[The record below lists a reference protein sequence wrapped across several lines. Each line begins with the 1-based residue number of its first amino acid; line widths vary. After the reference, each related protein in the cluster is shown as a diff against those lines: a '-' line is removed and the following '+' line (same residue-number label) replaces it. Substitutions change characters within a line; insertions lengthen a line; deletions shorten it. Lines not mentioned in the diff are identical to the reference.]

1 MRGPISWIREY
12 AKLDDSVDSAK
23 LYQALIRAGL
33 EVETVDKFGPEVSG
47 PVIVGRVLSV
57 VDEPQKNGKLIKWC
71 RVDCGAA
78 ANAEASEPDDPA
90 TRPAS
95 GPGSTGSRGII
106 CGAPNVAPG
115 QNVVVSLPGSVLA
128 GGFEISARKTYG
140 HISDGMICAEDELGI
155 GDDHQ
160 GIIVLPEVDAE
171 GRPLVAG
178 ESALPYLGTTDE
190 VLDIAVTPDIG
201 YCLSIR
207 GLARESA
214 QAFGAPFDDPAKLP
228 VPAPTDAGFPVKL
241 ETPAC
246 PLFVAVTV
254 SGIDPSRPSPQWLRD
269 RLKMCGV
276 RSLGLAIDVTN
287 YVMLEFGQP
296 IHGYDGDLLTD
307 GIVVRQAHP
316 GERLTTLDDVER
328 ILDPTDIVITDGTGP
343 IGLAGVMGGQTTE
356 LSPTTTKVVIEAAYF
371 EPVSIARTAKRHKL
385 PSEASK
391 RFERGVDPGAAYAA
405 AHRVADLLVELGG
418 GVKEPGE
425 TVAGAVPAMPT
436 QRIDAQLPSRILG
449 HPVPDE
455 QVISILRA
463 SGVKVEVADGP
474 DGSHTLTLTPPTWRP
489 DLVDPY
495 DYVEE
500 VGCKIGFDVVE
511 PVVPKA
517 PAGRGRTVSQKIRKA
532 LNWVLPTA
540 GYTEVISFPFCS
552 AEEIDRLGVAADDE
566 RRKLVRLANPLAD
579 TSPELR
585 TTLLPGLFGAV
596 SRNLSRSQDV
606 LALYE
611 QGLVFFG
618 PVGVAPIPAVE
629 HAPDAGELDAIAA
642 ALPKQP
648 RHLACV
654 VTDGIWG
661 RGLGRSW
668 EDAIA
673 FADLA
678 AHTVGLE
685 FAKRSAEHAPWHP
698 GRCAELS
705 LDGQV
710 IGYAGEVHPRVLE
723 LFGLPAHLAA
733 AEIDLDA
740 LIAAAPGP
748 GQLPSLSTFPV
759 AKEDVALVVDEDLP
773 QAEVAAA
780 LREGAGDLLESL
792 ALFDVFTGCQIPEGK
807 KSLAFALRFRAPG
820 RTLTDAEAAQ
830 ARDAAVAVAVERFG
844 AVHRAG

>member
-1 MRGPISWIREY
+1 
-12 AKLDDSVDSAK
+12 LDADVDSSK
-23 LYQALIRAGL
+23 LYEALIRAGL
-33 EVETVDKFGPEVSG
+33 EVETVEKFGPEISG
-47 PVIVGRVLSV
+47 PVVVGRVLSV
-57 VDEPQKNGKLIKWC
+57 VPEPQKNGKTIYWC
-71 RVDCGAA
+71 RVDCGEE
-78 ANAEASEPDDPA
+78 ANAAASEPA
-90 TRPAS
+90 
-95 GPGSTGSRGII
+95 GPGEPGSRGIV

-115 QNVVVSLPGSVLA
+115 ANVVVSLPGAVLA
-128 GGFEISARKTYG
+128 GGFQIASRKTYG
-140 HISDGMICAEDELGI
+140 HVSDGMICAEDELGI
-155 GDDHQ
+155 GDDHT
-160 GIIVLPEVDAE
+160 GIIVLPDADDS
-171 GRPLVAG
+171 GRPLVPG
-178 ESALPYLGTTDE
+178 EPALPYLGTSDE

-214 QAFGAPFDDPAKLP
+214 QAFGAPFTDPVSVP
-228 VPAPTDAGFPVKL
+228 VPDASAGGFPVRL
-241 ETPAC
+241 DTPAC

-254 SGIDPSRPSPQWLRD
+254 SDIDPARPSPRWLRD

-287 YVMLEFGQP
+287 SVMLEFGQP

-307 GIVVRQAHP
+307 GIIVRQAHP
-316 GERLTTLDDVER
+316 GEKLTTLDDVER
-328 ILDPTDIVITDGTGP
+328 VLDETDIVIADGTGP

-371 EPVSIARTAKRHKL
+371 DPVHIARTAKRHKL

-418 GVKEPGE
+418 GVKQAGE
-425 TVAGAVPAMPT
+425 TVAGTVPPMPA
-436 QRIDAQLPSRILG
+436 QHIDAQLPARILG

-455 QVISILRA
+455 QVVSILRA
-463 SGVKVEVADGP
+463 SGVRVEQSGGELA
-474 DGSHTLTLTPPTWRP
+474 LLPPTWRP

-500 VGCKIGFDVVE
+500 VGCKIGFDVIA

-517 PAGRGRTVSQKIRKA
+517 PAGRGRTISQQARKA

-540 GYTEVISFPFCS
+540 GFTEVISFPFCS
-552 AEEIDRLGVAADDE
+552 REEIENLGVPSGDE
-566 RRKLVRLANPLAD
+566 RLDLVRLANPLAD

-596 SRNLSRSQDV
+596 ARNLSRSQDV
-606 LALYE
+606 LAIYE

-618 PVGVAPIPAVE
+618 PVGEAPIVSVE
-629 HAPDAGELDAIAA
+629 HAPAASELAAISA
-642 ALPKQP
+642 ALPRQP

-654 VTDGIWG
+654 ATENSS
-661 RGLGRSW
+661 LGPSW
-668 EDAIA
+668 SRAVR

-685 FAKRSAEHAPWHP
+685 FAKRNVEHAPWHP

-705 LDGQV
+705 VAGRV
-710 IGYAGEVHPRVLE
+710 IGYAGELHPRVLE
-723 LFGLPAHLAA
+723 VFRLPAHMAA

-748 GQLPSLSTFPV
+748 GQLPTLSTYPV
-759 AKEDVALVVDEDLP
+759 AKEDVSLIVDADVP

-780 LREGAGDLLESL
+780 LREGAGELLESL
-792 ALFDVFTGCQIPEGK
+792 ALFDVFTGCNIPEGK
-807 KSLAFALRFRAPG
+807 KSLGFALRFRAHG
-820 RTLTDAEAAQ
+820 RTLTDAEAAA

-844 AVHRAG
+844 AIHRVA